1 MSARSFNPPL
11 HMSLI
16 ARTLLMVK
24 GNDINNHEVKYLTL
38 CPQQT
43 GNQGLFAYRNGAK
56 QVGISF
62 SKVCLETFE
71 KFQNF
76 YSLTLDLRLPVQQS
90 GMQTQLLYYSEKAR
104 INFSSKYIRVILPL
118 ILYFSS
124 FINLST
130 TKWLIEASLA
140 KYANKGE

>member
-1 MSARSFNPPL
+1 MSAPSFNPPL

-16 ARTLLMVK
+16 ARTLLMVI
-24 GNDINNHEVKYLTL
+24 GNDIKNHAVKYWTV
-38 CPQQT
+38 CPQET
-43 GNQGLFAYRNGAK
+43 GNQGLFAYHNGAK

-62 SKVCLETFE
+62 SKVCFETFE

-76 YSLTLDLRLPVQQS
+76 CSLTLDLRLPVQES
-90 GMQTQLLYYSEKAR
+90 GVQAQLLYYSKTAR
-104 INFSSKYIRVILPL
+104 IDFSSKYIQMIHPL

-140 KYANKGE
+140 KYANKGK